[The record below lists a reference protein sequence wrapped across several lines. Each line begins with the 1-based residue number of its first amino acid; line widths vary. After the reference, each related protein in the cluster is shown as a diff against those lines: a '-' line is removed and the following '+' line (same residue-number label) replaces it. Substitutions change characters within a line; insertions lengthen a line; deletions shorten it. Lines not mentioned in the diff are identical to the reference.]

1 MSQVA
6 PCPPRPGAG
15 SRKMP
20 EMLRF
25 ALAFIL
31 LLASTQLFAA
41 QSPQARASGA
51 AVPVQVVPAF
61 PCADQDVRL
70 LFRYC
75 TCNERVV
82 DTQRVDLL
90 HERILVEVDSSVVCV
105 QCAPDTFG
113 INLARFPVGHHR
125 FLTEVTY
132 RWGSS
137 DSSATHTDY
146 YVNEFD
152 VRPACG
158 QNSSIPFLTAVN
170 IGIDAPCTVCPPH
183 VCAGD
188 SVQVYLHGEFPD
200 ASYALVEATA
210 TQDSL
215 SPIPTSQVRLVYSR
229 ACSGVQVPTSW
240 SASFPIAPMV
250 YGSNGL
256 RVTAYLRDDCH
267 AGVPQ
272 WIGEARFPIAV
283 DQCEGQRDCYTASF
297 LRQPGQCD
305 AYVAPGNPGFA
316 WLGIT
321 SDRPIGGVQGR
332 LVFDRP
338 GLHVQSIEPAYA
350 GSVLK
355 WDRTADG
362 ANFVIVVPPDSMPP
376 SPPDVL
382 RMLLSVRVALD
393 VGAVID
399 GIVRLQPVDLLVSDP
414 AGQRVQQCA
423 VRTTGP
429 GPVEVIDNSARF
441 CTEVGCDY
449 NGDGRS
455 DVRDLVLM
463 VNCLLYPPPNARCP
477 APPDCNGDEQND
489 LDDVLCCARRIL
501 HGSPPDS
508 VHAVPAPEVTLAF
521 GTPVLVAGGVD
532 LPVMVGGIGRI
543 GATRLEFSYPD
554 EAFAS
559 ASVELNDPSGHWLAL
574 DEAGGGRAV
583 FGGIRLSPEDAYGAL
598 PLTLHLRTRAGQQVA
613 GSVSF
618 VAGDFSDAN
627 GATLITSARPVTM
640 PIGGGRNI
648 ALRAARPNPFGAET
662 HFGVGL
668 AQAADLEVVVYD
680 LAGRR
685 VATLF
690 KGRAAA
696 GTHEITWR
704 RTREDGSL
712 VPSGIYFYRIVSGG
726 EQQGG
731 KLLVLARD

>member
-1 MSQVA
+1 
-6 PCPPRPGAG
+6 
-15 SRKMP
+15 
-20 EMLRF
+20 
-25 ALAFIL
+25 
-31 LLASTQLFAA
+31 
-41 QSPQARASGA
+41 
-51 AVPVQVVPAF
+51 
-61 PCADQDVRL
+61 VRL
-70 LFRYC
+70 IFRYC

-82 DTQRVDLL
+82 DTQRVLL
-90 HERILVEVDSSVVCV
+90 THERILVEIDSSIVCV

-137 DSSATHTDY
+137 DSLATHTDY
-146 YVNEFD
+146 YVTEFD

-158 QNSSIPFLTAVN
+158 QEQR
-170 IGIDAPCTVCPPH
+170 D
-183 VCAGD
+183 
-188 SVQVYLHGEFPD
+188 
-200 ASYALVEATA
+200 
-210 TQDSL
+210 
-215 SPIPTSQVRLVYSR
+215 PIPDRREHWNRRAVHGVPAARVRGGQCPGLPAWRVPRRELR
-229 ACSGVQVPTSW
+229 ARRGDRDAGLALADSDVAGPARLQPRLQRRPGADPVVGFVPDCARW
-240 SASFPIAPMV
+240 ST
-250 YGSNGL
+250 GSNGL

-272 WIGEARFPIAV
+272 WIGEARFPISV
-283 DQCEGQRDCYTASF
+283 DQCEGQRDCYSASF
-297 LRQPGQCD
+297 LRQPGPCD
-305 AYVAPGNPGFA
+305 ASVAPGNPGFV
-316 WLGIT
+316 WLGIN
-321 SDRPIGGVQGR
+321 SDRAIGGVQGR

-414 AGQRVQQCA
+414 AGQRVQQCT
-423 VRTTGP
+423 RLIIGP
-429 GPVEVIDNSARF
+429 GPVEVVDNFARF
-441 CTEVGCDY
+441 CTEVGCDF
-449 NGDGRS
+449 NGDGRA

-477 APPDCNGDEQND
+477 APPDCNGDERHD

-508 VHAVPAPEVTLAF
+508 AHAVPAPEVTLAF

-574 DEAGGGRAV
+574 DEASGGRVV
-583 FGGIRLSPEDAYGAL
+583 FGGIRLSPEDATGAL
-598 PLTLHLRTRAGQQVA
+598 PLTLHLRTRAGQA
-613 GSVSF
+613 GGRIRLVRRGGLLRWQRRGAGHLGA
-618 VAGDFSDAN
+618 AGDDAD
-627 GATLITSARPVTM
+627 R
-640 PIGGGRNI
+640 RRQEY
-648 ALRAARPNPFGAET
+648 RAARGAAEPVRRRDALRRRAGASGRARGRHLRSRGTARRDPVQGARSRGHARDHLAEDARRRVARAVGHVLLPDRQRRRAAGREGARPRPRLRILCRRPAPFDRRLVAASN
-662 HFGVGL
+662 
-668 AQAADLEVVVYD
+668 AQAASRSEAIIETPASSCYLCCPDLIP
-680 LAGRR
+680 G
-685 VATLF
+685 
-690 KGRAAA
+690 
-696 GTHEITWR
+696 
-704 RTREDGSL
+704 
-712 VPSGIYFYRIVSGG
+712 
-726 EQQGG
+726 
-731 KLLVLARD
+731 